1 MNSKGGVFG
10 RARPLGAPKLL
21 FLIPI
26 LIAALLMC
34 GKDVFAQT
42 FPNQTPPQS
51 NTTSSRSQPA
61 NIGAP
66 GKTTA
71 GKTQTAQTA
80 PGRTQT
86 TRTERPSTQSKSHQG
101 GKQYGHGHSRGGGV
115 GFGVDA
121 TIDLSGI
128 GQRRPE
134 PNPFAVPAGPQPV
147 TARTEQKEKPRPK
160 RPREVAKPDPFA
172 NVSLTGPQAKAESDP
187 HQ

>member
-1 MNSKGGVFG
+1 MNFLPPPSLHFRRVVQVGVVC
-10 RARPLGAPKLL
+10 LL
-21 FLIPI
+21 ATLSAVVFV
-26 LIAALLMC
+26 AADNDGNL
-34 GKDVFAQT
+34 
-42 FPNQTPPQS
+42 PPAVDS
-51 NTTSSRSQPA
+51 TA
-61 NIGAP
+61 IGAP

-71 GKTQTAQTA
+71 RKTQTAQTA

-147 TARTEQKEKPRPK
+147 TARTEKKEKPRPK